1 MINCRLNNLWSIPF
15 HYSEIKNAAN
25 LNKELIRVIQQFD
38 NAFIKKKSIQI
49 VGLTNRLTT
58 KWHTH
63 KFLDLENKSIATLK
77 KIIKKEVA
85 IYLKKLNHNFNIF
98 VSWILMK

>member
-58 KWHTH
+58 NWYTH